1 MSNCGMKGCREAAAD
16 TNRRYSGPN
25 ALSSRKM
32 LDARLAR
39 RLCDDTK
46 TVSAEEANED
56 NSQLASRKY
65 TRIVQMLGFNAKF
78 SEFKIQNIVG
88 SCDVKFPIRLEG
100 LAYSTPSRTGN
111 DAIWDR
117 EFDQVWSL
125 LSVRRACLTNCIFPF
140 FPLPSLPSPHTPPL
154 AFGSHCHWP
163 LVLLAICHS
172 CPLRT
177 AMPFAICHS
186 CPLCTAMPFAA
197 RHSPFAVATYPLCA
211 KRAGDGPTALC

>member
-100 LAYSTPSRTGN
+100 LAYSTPSRTGR

-125 LSVRRACLTNCIFPF
+125 LSVRRACLTNYIFPF
-140 FPLPSLPSPHTPPL
+140 FPLPSLLSPHTPPL
-154 AFGSHCHWP
+154 ALGPPLPSAARAACRLPFMSATHRYAVCHLP
-163 LVLLAICHS
+163 FISTTYRYAICG
-172 CPLRT
+172 LL
-177 AMPFAICHS
+177 FAIYCCYLS
-186 CPLCTAMPFAA
+186 
-197 RHSPFAVATYPLCA
+197 
-211 KRAGDGPTALC
+211 ALR

>member
-1 MSNCGMKGCREAAAD
+1 M
-16 TNRRYSGPN
+16 
-25 ALSSRKM
+25 
-32 LDARLAR
+32 
-39 RLCDDTK
+39 
-46 TVSAEEANED
+46 
-56 NSQLASRKY
+56 
-65 TRIVQMLGFNAKF
+65 GFTGGSF
-78 SEFKIQNIVG
+78 PDVSEFKIQNIVG

-111 DAIWDR
+111 DTIWDR